1 MDLRNINIYST
12 NKLHCINCISFIPY
26 FFYLQLC
33 ISAEN
38 NKCRPDI
45 IFRSN
50 SGGKC
55 INKAEKNKYHPSVDI
70 FWQKSAWA
78 DTPVSL
84 EWIEKTLKPAV
95 KNEKNTEFLLL
106 CDNLSCQV
114 KNEFKDAVRKING
127 LVYYGIKGKNLH
139 KSFFILILN

>member
-1 MDLRNINIYST
+1 MTDLYQEFNHI
-12 NKLHCINCISFIPY
+12 

-38 NKCRPDI
+38 NKVRPDI

-50 SGGKC
+50 SNGKC
-55 INKAEKNKYHPSVDI
+55 INKEEKKKYHPSVDI
-70 FWQKSAWA
+70 YWQPSAWA

-84 EWIEKTLKPAV
+84 EWVEKTLKPAV
-95 KNEKNTEFLLL
+95 KNEKNEEFLLL

-114 KNEFKDAVRKING
+114 KTEFKDAVRKING
-127 LVYYGIKGKNLH
+127 LVWYGVKGNNLH
-139 KSFFILILN
+139 KSFFTLILI